1 MYQVFLSVLVL
12 FWYGNEGFLMIY
24 HLFPPFLSPLFYR
37 GKKKHKNKRNQP
49 DFSLFLL
56 PFFVSLFSHS
66 VSVCTEEKSEEIL
79 HFPPPPFFFFSTL
92 QLGRMVEARV
102 GWSEGSE
109 KKYFR
114 PIFHLFQPPPFP
126 PFFGENE
133 IVLPAPQFKM
143 LPFPLFF
150 FFFFSVITVP
160 RINSK

>member
-1 MYQVFLSVLVL
+1 
-12 FWYGNEGFLMIY
+12 MIY

-56 PFFVSLFSHS
+56 PFLFLSSPILYLS
-66 VSVCTEEKSEEIL
+66 VQKKKSEEIL
-79 HFPPPPFFFFSTL
+79 HFPPPPLFFFSTL

-133 IVLPAPQFKM
+133 IVLSAPQFKM

-150 FFFFSVITVP
+150 FSVITVP